1 MINLYSH
8 SEIER
13 IRASCSIVHDVLD
26 MIGAEIRP
34 GVTTGD
40 LDKKIHQFI
49 RTRGAQ
55 PAFLGYRGFPASACV
70 SINEQ
75 VVHGIPGKRK
85 IKSGDLVSIDVGVV
99 LDGFFGDGART
110 YSVGGMNNDQKRLV
124 NATECALQKAID
136 IAVVGNRISD
146 LSAIIEDTV
155 NEAGCQ
161 AVRDLVG
168 HGIGRQLHE
177 DPQVPNYRS
186 NERDS
191 IIRNGMV
198 FAIEPM
204 INLGTWE
211 VETLGDGWTVVT
223 ADGRQS
229 AHFEHTVAI
238 VNGSAVILTA
248 GK

>member
-1 MINLYSH
+1 
-8 SEIER
+8 
-13 IRASCSIVHDVLD
+13 
-26 MIGAEIRP
+26 
-34 GVTTGD
+34 
-40 LDKKIHQFI
+40 
-49 RTRGAQ
+49 
-55 PAFLGYRGFPASACV
+55 
-70 SINEQ
+70 
-75 VVHGIPGKRK
+75 
-85 IKSGDLVSIDVGVV
+85 
-99 LDGFFGDGART
+99 
-110 YSVGGMNNDQKRLV
+110 MNSDQKRLV
-124 NATECALQKAID
+124 DATERALLKAID

-146 LSAIIEDTV
+146 LSALIEDTV
-155 NEAGCQ
+155 NSAGCQ

-211 VETLGDGWTVVT
+211 VRTLGDGWTVVT